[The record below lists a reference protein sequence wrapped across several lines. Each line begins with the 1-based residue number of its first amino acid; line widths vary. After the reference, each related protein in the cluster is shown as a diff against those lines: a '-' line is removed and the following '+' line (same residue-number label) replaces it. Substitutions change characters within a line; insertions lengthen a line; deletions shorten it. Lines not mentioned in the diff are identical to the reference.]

1 MENAKDVINLSV
13 SWTCAKASCES
24 FEKLVKSN
32 KQGIAYRL
40 WRLPNLSVTL
50 AWGGVWN
57 KTWKQVYLLSWFHF
71 QWQTLQAEFLSE
83 IQLQWELLASKHL
96 YSQLECANGANL
108 HGINLAWEKEKKSSK
123 QREREMKNKEGNK
136 NLNTE

>member
-1 MENAKDVINLSV
+1 MEVAQPFSDLGLRWSLKQNMKTSIPSLLVSLSMAN
-13 SWTCAKASCES
+13 T
-24 FEKLVKSN
+24 
-32 KQGIAYRL
+32 
-40 WRLPNLSVTL
+40 
-50 AWGGVWN
+50 
-57 KTWKQVYLLSWFHF
+57 
-71 QWQTLQAEFLSE
+71 EFLSE